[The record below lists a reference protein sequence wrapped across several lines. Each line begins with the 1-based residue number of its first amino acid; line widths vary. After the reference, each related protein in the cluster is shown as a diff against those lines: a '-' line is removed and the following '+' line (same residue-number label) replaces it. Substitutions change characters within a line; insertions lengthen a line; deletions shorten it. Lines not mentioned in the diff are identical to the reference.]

1 VTRLPPHP
9 DLSWKDD
16 GTPEATAHGDI
27 YFSRDG
33 GLEETRAVFLAGNG
47 LPERWSGREHFTI
60 AELGFGTGLNFLAAW
75 QMWLAHRPSP
85 SARMHFVSFEGFPLD
100 AADAAR
106 ALEAWPELAPLTEK
120 LIAKW
125 PHRARGVRRIDW
137 PGHGVSL
144 TLHIDD
150 IAAALPASRL
160 KADAWFLDGFSPAKN
175 TAMWDDA
182 IYPLIAARTAPGATI
197 GTYTVAGHV
206 RRGLSE
212 AGFSVS
218 KAPGYGRKRD
228 RLEATLE
235 TPPPNASDLYG
246 LRAPDAPPRKVAILG
261 AGIAGATLACTLA
274 SRGVSVDIF
283 DPAGPASGASGNP
296 MALVMP
302 RLDAADTVQA
312 RLLIDAYLQ
321 ARQFYEG
328 LPGIEFGETRH
339 MPRDEKEAE
348 RFAKVLADPP
358 LPLEDLEAIAGGGL
372 LHKKAIILR
381 PKVVIE
387 ALLSSHSEHIN
398 GIWNGSSL
406 GTSLEDFDAVIH
418 AGGMAVNAVAP
429 WLGMVPKLG
438 QVEHLSDAPR
448 TASAAVASGHYAI
461 TSGKERL
468 WGATFEAS
476 GRAAVSDAARTE
488 NNEKLEALAPWMA
501 TEARTRTQTS
511 RASIRATTADRL
523 PLIGALPDEP
533 AARDAFAAYAKGQK
547 IQGDAPLV
555 PAQYVATG
563 YGSRGFT
570 WGPWAASILTAQL
583 LGEPAPAPIKA
594 LEAVSPMRLIL
605 RALKRGD

>member
-1 VTRLPPHP
+1 VTRLPPLP
-9 DLSWKDD
+9 ELNWKDD

-33 GLEETRAVFLAGNG
+33 GLDETRAVFLAGNG
-47 LPERWSGREHFTI
+47 LPERWTGRERFTI

-85 SARMHFVSFEGFPLD
+85 TAHLHFVSFEGFPLD

-106 ALEAWPELAPLTEK
+106 ALTAWPELAPLSEK
-120 LIAKW
+120 LTQKW

-137 PGHGVSL
+137 PEDGISL
-144 TLHIDD
+144 TLHIDE

-182 IYPLIAARTAPGATI
+182 IYPLIAKRSATGATI

-212 AGFSVS
+212 AGFTVQ

-228 RLEATLE
+228 RLEASIDA
-235 TPPPNASDLYG
+235 PPPAPSDFYG
-246 LRAPDAPPRKVAILG
+246 LRSPASAPRKVAILG
-261 AGIAGATLACTLA
+261 AGIAGASLAHALA
-274 SRGVSVDIF
+274 ARGADVHVF
-283 DPAGPASGASGNP
+283 DPSGPASGASGNP
-296 MALVMP
+296 MALAMP

-312 RLLIDAYLQ
+312 RLLIDAYLH
-321 ARQFYEG
+321 ARAFYKG
-328 LPGIEFGETRH
+328 LPGAELGEVRQ
-339 MPRDEKEAE
+339 MPRDEKETA

-372 LHKKAIILR
+372 LHKQAIILR
-381 PKVVIE
+381 PKTVIE
-387 ALLSSHSEHIN
+387 ALLSSQSIAL
-398 GIWNGSSL
+398 NGSWS
-406 GTSLEDFDAVIH
+406 GTSFGTSDHDFDAVTH
-418 AGGMAVNAVAP
+418 ASGMAVNASAP
-429 WLGMVPKLG
+429 WLDMTPKRG
-438 QVEHLSDAPR
+438 QVEHIDDAPR
-448 TASAAVASGHYAI
+448 TAPAAVASGHYAI

-468 WGATFEAS
+468 WGATFEAAS
-476 GRAAVSDAARTE
+476 EPILTDAARFE
-488 NNEKLEALAPWMA
+488 NNQKLGELAPWIA

-511 RASIRATTADRL
+511 RASIRATTPDRL

-533 AARDAFAAYAKGQK
+533 SMRETFAAYAKGQQ
-547 IQGDAPLV
+547 IQEDAPLM
-555 PAQYVATG
+555 PKQYIATG

-570 WGPWAASILTAQL
+570 WAPWAASILTAQL
-583 LGEPAPAPIKA
+583 FGEPAPASQPA
-594 LEAVSPMRLIL
+594 LEAVSPARLIL
-605 RALKRGD
+605 RALKRGT